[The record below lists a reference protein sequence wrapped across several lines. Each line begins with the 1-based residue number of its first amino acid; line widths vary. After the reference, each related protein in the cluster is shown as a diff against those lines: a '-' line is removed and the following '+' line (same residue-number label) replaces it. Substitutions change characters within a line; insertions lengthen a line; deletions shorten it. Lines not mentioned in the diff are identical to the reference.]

1 MILNKNI
8 INLQKISTFFIILFP
23 ASLIAGPLIAE
34 VLMNSLSLFYLYYL
48 YKNKKFILS
57 KFISSR
63 FFIIFIIF
71 YIYLLINSYL
81 SNYSSQIFWKNFF
94 YFRYLVFVYAVLNV
108 LNLNKNLLLLFYKFL
123 CLFLFVVIIDGY
135 IQYFVGTNIL
145 GYEKYRIDR
154 ISGFFDDRLIL
165 GSFLARLLPLLIGL
179 FFFNKNKLSSV
190 QFYISLFLILNTFLL
205 IILTGERTALI
216 FSVLTLIIF
225 LIFFDVKFKFFFT
238 FLFLSLIFFIFT
250 YNKNVFDRIII
261 QTTDQVDFKFSDKD
275 FFKNFKSYELIYKT
289 AYNGF
294 VEKKIIGNGAG
305 SFKYFCNNPKF
316 EAYKIIKQK
325 PDDNIIFKLAWKHKN
340 LEILQF
346 HKKIGDHLKEGDLL
360 ITYKEKNKIKNYYYI
375 GEPGKI
381 INLIGPPP
389 LTVDWGIYLGKIII
403 AEDKIVEVKENGCTT
418 HPHSFFFQLL
428 SEIGIVGFSYVMGIF
443 LFFLYHTVKNCF
455 LRIFNKKN
463 NLNYLE
469 VFIGAGF
476 FIFLLP
482 ILPNGNFFNNWL
494 NMILFFPL
502 PFYLYSLKKK
512 N

>member
-1 MILNKNI
+1 M
-8 INLQKISTFFIILFP
+8 
-23 ASLIAGPLIAE
+23 
-34 VLMNSLSLFYLYYL
+34 
-48 YKNKKFILS
+48 
-57 KFISSR
+57 
-63 FFIIFIIF
+63 
-71 YIYLLINSYL
+71 
-81 SNYSSQIFWKNFF
+81 
-94 YFRYLVFVYAVLNV
+94 
-108 LNLNKNLLLLFYKFL
+108 
-123 CLFLFVVIIDGY
+123 
-135 IQYFVGTNIL
+135 
-145 GYEKYRIDR
+145 
-154 ISGFFDDRLIL
+154 
-165 GSFLARLLPLLIGL
+165 
-179 FFFNKNKLSSV
+179 
-190 QFYISLFLILNTFLL
+190 L

-238 FLFLSLIFFIFT
+238 FLFFSLIFLIFT

-325 PDDNIIFKLAWKHKN
+325 PDENIIFKLGWKHKN

-360 ITYKEKNKIKNYYYI
+360 LTYKEKNKIKNYNYI

-381 INLIGPPP
+381 INLISPLP
-389 LTVDWGIYLGKIII
+389 LTVDWGRYLGKIII

-428 SEIGIVGFSYVMGIF
+428 SEIGIVGFFYIMAIF

-455 LRIFNKKN
+455 LRIFNKQN
-463 NLNYLE
+463 NFNYLG

-494 NMILFFPL
+494 NMISFFPL